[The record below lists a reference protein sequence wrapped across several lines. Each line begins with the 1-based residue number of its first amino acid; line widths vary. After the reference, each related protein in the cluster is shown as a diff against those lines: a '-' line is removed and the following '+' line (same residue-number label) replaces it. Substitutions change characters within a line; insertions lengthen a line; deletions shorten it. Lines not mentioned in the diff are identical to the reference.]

1 MSSVVI
7 SGDTSG
13 SITLAAPAVAG
24 TNTIT
29 LPAATGT
36 MLTTASAGTTGTS
49 MVLIGSATA
58 SSSATIDFTSISNSS
73 YSAYKIIGYNIYPVT
88 NGANLYLRVSVG
100 GTFQSGASD
109 YRDIQQRFLPAG
121 AAYSGGTASAIR
133 VNSSGDT
140 LANSANSGTQGGC
153 VFDMTFYNAAQTN
166 TVKRATWNA
175 SYYGSDYLDVLG
187 SGTYLTAG
195 NAVDG
200 FRFLMDTGNISTG
213 TFFLYG
219 IKNA

>member
-1 MSSVVI
+1 MSLVLQSSGGGSV
-7 SGDTSG
+7 
-13 SITLAAPAVAG
+13 
-24 TNTIT
+24 TIQEPTTASNFTQT

-36 MLTTASAGTTGTS
+36 ILTTASAGTTGTS
-49 MVLIGSATA
+49 MVLISSATA

-88 NGANLYLRVSVG
+88 NGANLFLRVSVG
-100 GTFQSGASD
+100 GVFQSGASD
-109 YRDIQQRFLPAG
+109 YRDIQHRFLPAG
-121 AAYSGGTASAIR
+121 GAYSGGTASAIR
-133 VNSSGDT
+133 VNSPGDT

-153 VFDMTFYNAAQTN
+153 VFDMTFYNALQTN

-175 SYYGSDYLDVLG
+175 SYYGSDYLDCLG

-195 NAVDG
+195 NAIDG